1 MALLEMASNPKIFC
15 KLQHPGTDLR
25 REMKHFEKVK
35 LFLPVY
41 TDYTHVTHEGDKI
54 LMSK

>member
-1 MALLEMASNPKIFC
+1 MGLLEMASNPKIFC